1 MNRFELEH
9 IIRAASGITNQKEIV
24 IIGSQSILGK
34 FPNAAPQLL
43 ASMEA
48 DVFPLNQPQL
58 SDQIDGAIGERSMFH
73 QTFGYYAHGVAENT
87 AILPRNWKAR
97 LITVQNQNTGG
108 GAGLC
113 LEPHDLAASKLA
125 AGREKDIEFVRVLFK
140 ERMVEYSVLEER
152 VRTMSVPPDYLN
164 MALSRLNRIK
174 AEDKTPPSSFSID

>member
-97 LITVQNQNTGG
+97 LITVQNEG
-108 GAGLC
+108 
-113 LEPHDLAASKLA
+113 
-125 AGREKDIEFVRVLFK
+125 
-140 ERMVEYSVLEER
+140 
-152 VRTMSVPPDYLN
+152 
-164 MALSRLNRIK
+164 
-174 AEDKTPPSSFSID
+174 

>member
-1 MNRFELEH
+1 MTRFELEH
-9 IIRAASGITNQKEIV
+9 IIRASSGITNQKEIV

-43 ASMEA
+43 TSMEA
-48 DVFPLNQPQL
+48 DVFPLNKPEL

-87 AILPRNWKAR
+87 AILPLDWKKR
-97 LITVQNQNTGG
+97 LITVQNENTGG

-125 AGREKDIEFVRVLFK
+125 AGRDKDIEFLRVMFK
-140 ERMVEYSVLEER
+140 ERMVEYSLMEDR
-152 VRTMSVPPDYLN
+152 LRTMPLPPDRLN
-164 MALSRLNRIK
+164 MALSRLHRIK
-174 AEDKTPPSSFSID
+174 TENKTPP